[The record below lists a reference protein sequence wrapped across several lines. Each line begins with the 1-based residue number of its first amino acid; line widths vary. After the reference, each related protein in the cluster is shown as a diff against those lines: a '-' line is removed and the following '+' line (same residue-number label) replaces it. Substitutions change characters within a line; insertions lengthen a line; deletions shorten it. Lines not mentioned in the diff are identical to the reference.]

1 MNRVI
6 RNGQVAVLITPSF
19 GAGWSTWIDKP
30 EILFDPEIVAMV
42 ENEQH
47 ERIIPYCE
55 YAYGQDGYYDA
66 ARDLIVK
73 WVDLGAEFII
83 EEYDGR
89 ETVRLKQDYNWL
101 VA

>member
-6 RNGQVAVLITPSF
+6 RNGQVAVLITPNF
-19 GAGWSTWIDKP
+19 GAGWSTWMDKP

-47 ERIIPYCE
+47 ERIIPYCKQT
-55 YAYGQDGYYDA
+55 YGQDGYYGA
-66 ARDLIVK
+66 AWSLTIE

-89 ETVRLKQDYNWL
+89 ETVRLKQDYVWL